1 MSMMSIARWFSKAH
15 LEHVAQKCGRFC
27 DKNMLQNKSLEHVFD
42 SIKNKRALVPA
53 NLRLLVAQISF
64 AAVFCASLTSA
75 GYADKIKNP
84 TAVFSGLDKITGRII
99 AFEAGVDETIQFG
112 SLQLTTR
119 VCYSRPDYENPQ
131 TTTFIEV
138 DEITSETQFKRIFS
152 GWMFAASPG
161 LNAIEHPVYD
171 IWLTECKGGKDII
184 KTPPEPEDE
193 PDAPGAMVDLKRNPR
208 PVPPLAGTTRVPG
221 TLGADQGPLRLPDDQ
236 QRPRAQPSQ
245 RYFPTTPPAPRGI
258 IPGYD
263 PAGRNN

>member
-1 MSMMSIARWFSKAH
+1 VTTSSRPPLSAALYPARARMRHFT
-15 LEHVAQKCGRFC
+15 
-27 DKNMLQNKSLEHVFD
+27 
-42 SIKNKRALVPA
+42 ALIGLSA
-53 NLRLLVAQISF
+53 FIG
-64 AAVFCASLTSA
+64 ASLLGGA
-75 GYADKIKNP
+75 AADKIKNP

-99 AFEAGVDETIQFG
+99 TFEAGVDETIQFG

-119 VCYSRPDYENPQ
+119 ICYSRPDYENPQ
-131 TTTFIEV
+131 TTTYIEV

-184 KTPPEPEDE
+184 KTPPEVEED
-193 PDAPGAMVDLKRNPR
+193 PDAPSAMVDLKRNPR
-208 PVPPLAGTTRVPG
+208 PIPPMAGTTRVPG

-245 RYFPTTPPAPRGI
+245 RYFPTTPPRPQPGVI
-258 IPGYD
+258 QGYD
-263 PAGRNN
+263 PAGRTN